1 MSSIMG
7 FLKQLLLYWNT
18 IKYLRWWQVF
28 YRLKVVSL
36 SSNNIRSQEAQIRKP
51 EGVWIKF
58 KNFKHNELTNKNS
71 INLLGVE
78 GEVKDWNSESK
89 SLLWTYHIN
98 YFDYSSDLL
107 SRDESNHVSGL
118 IENWVSSN
126 TRTHEPSWDPY
137 PISLRLVNWI
147 KFSLNGN
154 HLSKTAT
161 DSIYSQANYL
171 YRNIEYHLYGNHL
184 FRNAKA
190 LCFAGLF
197 LQNKE
202 AGLWVKKGV
211 KILRKEIEEQ
221 ILNDGGNFEL
231 SPMYHS
237 NMIEDLLDLINLHNT
252 FPDSELLKII
262 ESLHNAVPKS
272 MNWLYKMS
280 HPDGLISFFNDSTLK
295 IALNPD
301 LLETY
306 SSLLGIK
313 PIREKET
320 GTTHL
325 KESGYGIILSKNFK
339 LICDIGPVGPDYIP
353 GHGHADTLSFEL
365 SILNQRVFVNSGI
378 SLYEE
383 SEKRSYQRK
392 TRAHNTVEVNKLDSS
407 ETWKS
412 FRVARRAYPEEV
424 KVGIN
429 SIEASHNGYARINT
443 NIKHKRKWRAHESN
457 IIIED
462 HVSGIF
468 KSAWAFFHLHPEI
481 KVIEETRSSL
491 LLRHKDSDIAK
502 FLIPN
507 HEIIVEDS
515 LWYPE
520 FGMEIPNKTLRIE
533 FKGNKLTS
541 QIELT

>member
-1 MSSIMG
+1 MGSIMG

-18 IKYLRWWQVF
+18 VKYLRLSQVF
-28 YRLKVVSL
+28 YRLKVAVHRSKSL
-36 SSNNIRSQEAQIRKP
+36 KFQDTQIRKP
-51 EGVWIKF
+51 GGEWVRF
-58 KNFKHNELTNKNS
+58 KNFKHSELTNKNS

-78 GEVKDWNSESK
+78 GEVDDWNSESK
-89 SLLWTYHIN
+89 SLLWTYHVN
-98 YFDYSSDLL
+98 YFDYASDLL
-107 SRDESNHVSGL
+107 SEDESNYVNSL
-118 IENWVSSN
+118 IKKWVDSN
-126 TRTHEPSWDPY
+126 TRTYEPSWDPY

-154 HLSKTAT
+154 HLSKTTT
-161 DSIYSQANYL
+161 DNIYSQAVHL

-184 FRNAKA
+184 FKNAKA

-202 AGLWVKKGV
+202 AEQWLKKGV
-211 KILRKEIEEQ
+211 KILRKEIKEQ

-237 NMIEDLLDLINLHNT
+237 NMIEDILDLINLHKT
-252 FPDSELLKII
+252 FPDSELVKITD
-262 ESLHNAVPKS
+262 SLNKAVPKS

-280 HPDGLISFFNDSTLK
+280 HPDGQISFFNDSALK
-295 IALNPD
+295 IALSPD
-301 LLETY
+301 LLESY
-306 SSLLGIK
+306 SSLLDIQPSK
-313 PIREKET
+313 EKET

-365 SILNQRVFVNSGI
+365 SVLNQRVFVNSGI

-392 TRAHNTVEVNKLDSS
+392 TRAHNTVEINKLDSS

-412 FRVARRAYPEEV
+412 FRIARRAYPEEV
-424 KVGIN
+424 KVGID
-429 SIEASHNGYARINT
+429 SIEASHNGYARIKS
-443 NIKHKRKWRAHESN
+443 NIRHKRKWKAHEKQ

-462 HVSGIF
+462 NVSGSF
-468 KSAWAFFHLHPEI
+468 KSACAFFHLHPEI
-481 KVIEETRSSL
+481 RVTEETGGSL
-491 LLRHKDSDIAK
+491 LLKHKDFTIVR
-502 FLIPN
+502 FLTPN
-507 HEIIVEDS
+507 HKIIVEDS
-515 LWYPE
+515 LWYPQ
-520 FGMEIPNKTLRIE
+520 FGTEIPNKTLKIE
-533 FKGNKLTS
+533 FKGNELRS
-541 QIELT
+541 LIELT